1 MVRRRASGRDAVPER
16 RSAKTRLVNL
26 QPQKMPAVFQPG
38 SQERRHICQMFHGRR
53 RAASARNAKLTPPR
67 WRRGEPLGVGH
78 ERSLPTGAML
88 ARPHSLSV
96 RPPTLERWWC
106 AGCCG
111 KLGVGKTQPELCS
124 HPENY
129 GHRSP
134 EPAKAVRP
142 IATRSKRL
150 PARLV
155 LPRTLCGM
163 LVKPLLVSEEV
174 AQRSSDLPA
183 FVALGAAREQARVLE
198 HLAAQLNKLRDCIEG
213 VMLRESKLS

>member
-1 MVRRRASGRDAVPER
+1 MRGAHLARRRASGRDAVPER

-150 PARLV
+150 PARRFYREPSAVCWSSHFLS
-155 LPRTLCGM
+155 LKRLRSEAAICRRSLRSGPRG
-163 LVKPLLVSEEV
+163 
-174 AQRSSDLPA
+174 
-183 FVALGAAREQARVLE
+183 
-198 HLAAQLNKLRDCIEG
+198 NKRAYWSIW
-213 VMLRESKLS
+213 RRN